1 MTVICPQRSPL
12 ILHNRHI
19 RMYSTKDCR
28 ICGAQRDQPTVSC
41 CSYRA
46 IDKWGRS
53 SKRIDIDD
61 IESLACILFSRKEKG
76 ACLLNREKALLLKS
90 VDGAR
95 FLGEGKRRRVCVV

>member
-1 MTVICPQRSPL
+1 MAEKWFNTDFKLHCRESERSKPSSYSNFMTVICPQRSPL

-61 IESLACILFSRKEKG
+61 IESLACILFS
-76 ACLLNREKALLLKS
+76 
-90 VDGAR
+90 
-95 FLGEGKRRRVCVV
+95 